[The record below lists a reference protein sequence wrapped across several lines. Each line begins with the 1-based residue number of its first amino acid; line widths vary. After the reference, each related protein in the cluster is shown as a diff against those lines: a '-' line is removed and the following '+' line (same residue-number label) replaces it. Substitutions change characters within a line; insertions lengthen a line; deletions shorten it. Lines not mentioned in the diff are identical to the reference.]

1 MLAISRIA
9 PLYRPAC
16 SPRKLGGHSEIR
28 TCNECRSRRF
38 YIPVTLLDGCVWI
51 LAARTSELA
60 VSLFPADT
68 GRDRFVRTALRS
80 QPRFRSLGRVHS
92 DGGPDAAQLCDGGP
106 RLPHGSV
113 CSRVSVLLTFLDNR

>member
-1 MLAISRIA
+1 MLAIARIA
-9 PLYRPAC
+9 PLHRPPY

-38 YIPVTLLDGCVWI
+38 YIPATLLDGCVWI

-60 VSLFPADT
+60 VSLFPADA
-68 GRDRFVRTALRS
+68 GRDRFVRIALRS

-92 DGGPDAAQLCDGGP
+92 AGVSDDAQLCDGGP
-106 RLPHGSV
+106 RLRHGGV
-113 CSRVSVLLTFLDNR
+113 CSRVSVLLTFLDN